1 MFKKI
6 LIINVLLFFI
16 SGVVYS
22 QEQKSELVL
31 GTILTTHRGHC
42 APSKEMGK
50 VFKDEQIV
58 FTGVVNPCNIFKVYL
73 KKDGIWTSMLTNV
86 SGVSCIYFSGMP
98 GILNP
103 NKAIKKDTSAR
114 IWE

>member
-16 SGVVYS
+16 SGFTYAQK
-22 QEQKSELVL
+22 QESELVL
-31 GTILTTHRGHC
+31 GTIMTSLRGHC
-42 APSKEMGK
+42 APSVEMLK
-50 VFKDEQIV
+50 VFKNEQIV
-58 FTGVVNPCNIFKVYL
+58 FTGVIDPSNIFKVYL
-73 KKDGIWTSMLTNV
+73 KKDGIWTSMLTNI

-98 GILNP
+98 GILSSK
-103 NKAIKKDTSAR
+103 KAVKKDTSAR

>member
-16 SGVVYS
+16 SGVVYA
-22 QEQKSELVL
+22 QAVKSELTL
-31 GTILTTHRGHC
+31 GTIMTSLRGHC
-42 APSKEMGK
+42 APTIEMVK
-50 VFKDEQIV
+50 VFKNEQIV
-58 FTGVVNPCNIFKVYL
+58 FTGVVDQGNIFKVYL
-73 KKDGIWTSMLTNV
+73 KKDGIWTSMLTNM

-98 GILNP
+98 GILSS
-103 NKAIKKDTSAR
+103 NKVVKEDTSAR

>member
-16 SGVVYS
+16 SGSVYA
-22 QEQKSELVL
+22 QTQNSELLL
-31 GTILTTHRGHC
+31 GTIITSLPGHC
-42 APSKEMGK
+42 APTKEMGK

-58 FTGVVNPCNIFKVYL
+58 FTGVVNPSNIFKVYL
-73 KKDGIWTSMLTNV
+73 KKDGIWTSMLTNI

-98 GILNP
+98 GILSS
-103 NKAIKKDTSAR
+103 KKGIKENTSAR

>member
-6 LIINVLLFFI
+6 LIINVLLFFL
-16 SGVVYS
+16 SGSTYAQAV
-22 QEQKSELVL
+22 KSELVL
-31 GTILTTHRGHC
+31 GTIMTTLRGHC
-42 APSKEMGK
+42 APTREMLK

-58 FTGVVNPCNIFKVYL
+58 FTGVVDQGNIFKVYL
-73 KKDGIWTSMLTNV
+73 KKDGIWTSMLDNV

-98 GILNP
+98 GILSP
-103 NKAIKKDTSAR
+103 KKSIKKDTSVR

>member
-16 SGVVYS
+16 SGFAYA
-22 QEQKSELVL
+22 QAQKSELVL
-31 GTILTTHRGHC
+31 GTIMTTHRAHC
-42 APSKEMGK
+42 APSVEMLK
-50 VFKDEQIV
+50 VIKNEQIV
-58 FTGVVNPCNIFKVYL
+58 FTGVVDQGNIFKVYL
-73 KKDGIWTSMLTNV
+73 KEDGIWTSMLTNI

-98 GILNP
+98 GILSP
-103 NKAIKKDTSAR
+103 NKAVKKDTSAR

>member
-16 SGVVYS
+16 SGVVSS
-22 QEQKSELVL
+22 QEQQSELTL
-31 GTILTTHRGHC
+31 GTIMTSLPGHC
-42 APSKEMGK
+42 APTKEMGK

-58 FTGVVNPCNIFKVYL
+58 FTGVVNPSNIFKVYL
-73 KKDGIWTSMLTNV
+73 KKDGIWTSMLTNI

-103 NKAIKKDTSAR
+103 NKAVKKDTSAR

>member
-16 SGVVYS
+16 SGFAYA
-22 QEQKSELVL
+22 QAQKSELVL
-31 GTILTTHRGHC
+31 GTIMTTHRAHC
-42 APSKEMGK
+42 APSKDMLK
-50 VFKDEQIV
+50 VFKNEQIV
-58 FTGVVNPCNIFKVYL
+58 FTGVVDQSNIFKVYL
-73 KKDGIWTSMLTNV
+73 KEDGIWTSMLTNI

-98 GILNP
+98 GILSP
-103 NKAIKKDTSAR
+103 NKAIKKNTGLR

>member
-16 SGVVYS
+16 SGSVYT
-22 QEQKSELVL
+22 QELKPELIL
-31 GTILTTHRGHC
+31 GTIMTSLRGHC
-42 APSKEMGK
+42 APSKEMLK
-50 VFKDEQIV
+50 VFKNEQIV
-58 FTGVVNPCNIFKVYL
+58 FTGVIDQSNIFKVYL
-73 KKDGIWTSMLTNV
+73 KRDGIWTSMLTNI

-98 GILNP
+98 GIISPRKPL
-103 NKAIKKDTSAR
+103 KKDTSAR

>member
-16 SGVVYS
+16 SGFAYA
-22 QEQKSELVL
+22 QAQKSELIL
-31 GTILTTHRGHC
+31 GTIMTTLRGHC
-42 APSKEMGK
+42 APTKEMLK
-50 VFKDEQIV
+50 VFKNKQIV
-58 FTGVVNPCNIFKVYL
+58 FTGVIDQSNIFKVYL
-73 KKDGIWTSMLTNV
+73 KEDGIWTTMLDNM

-98 GILNP
+98 GILSS
-103 NKAIKKDTSAR
+103 KKTIKKDTSIR

>member
-16 SGVVYS
+16 TGSVYS
-22 QEQKSELVL
+22 QKQESELVL
-31 GTILTTHRGHC
+31 GTIMTTHRAHC
-42 APSKEMGK
+42 APSKEMTK
-50 VFKDEQIV
+50 VFKNEQIV
-58 FTGVVNPCNIFKVYL
+58 FTGVVDQGNIFKVYL
-73 KKDGIWTSMLTNV
+73 KEDGIWTSMLTNI

-98 GILNP
+98 GILSP
-103 NKAIKKDTSAR
+103 NKAVKEDTSAR

>member
-16 SGVVYS
+16 SGFVYAQS
-22 QEQKSELVL
+22 QKSELIL
-31 GTILTTHRGHC
+31 GTIMTSLRGHC
-42 APSKEMGK
+42 APTKEMIK
-50 VFKDEQIV
+50 VFKNEQIV
-58 FTGVVNPCNIFKVYL
+58 FTGVIDQSNIFKVYL
-73 KKDGIWTSMLTNV
+73 KEDGIWTSMLTNI

-98 GILNP
+98 GILSP
-103 NKAIKKDTSAR
+103 KKTIKKDTSAR

>member
-16 SGVVYS
+16 SGFAYAQK
-22 QEQKSELVL
+22 QESELVL
-31 GTILTTHRGHC
+31 GTIMTSLRGHC
-42 APSKEMGK
+42 APSIEMIK
-50 VFKDEQIV
+50 VFKNEQIV
-58 FTGVVNPCNIFKVYL
+58 FTGVIDQSNIFKVYL
-73 KKDGIWTSMLTNV
+73 KEEGIWTTMLTNI

-98 GILNP
+98 GILSP
-103 NKAIKKDTSAR
+103 REKIKKDTSAR

>member
-16 SGVVYS
+16 TGSVYS

-31 GTILTTHRGHC
+31 GTIMTTHRAHC
-42 APSKEMGK
+42 APSVEMTK
-50 VFKDEQIV
+50 VFKNEQIV
-58 FTGVVNPCNIFKVYL
+58 FTGVVDQSNIFKVYL
-73 KKDGIWTSMLTNV
+73 KKDGIWTSMLTNI

-98 GILNP
+98 GILSP
-103 NKAIKKDTSAR
+103 NKDIKKDTSAR